1 MVYTFIF
8 FTAFDCD
15 DFVTTSARVDGRNF
29 KVVARLDRRTLN
41 VRFRKGTKASKVFG
55 LANVWNADVVGLSC

>member
-1 MVYTFIF
+1 MVYTFVF

-15 DFVTTSARVDGRNF
+15 DFVISSARVDGRNF

-41 VRFRKGTKASKVFG
+41 VRFRKGTNANKILG
-55 LANVWNADVVGLSC
+55 LADVWNADIVGLTC